1 MGHKFDPSKLQ
12 KLDDPSRLELFDPQ
26 KVLREFGLRKGMKVL
41 DVGTGAGFYL
51 PYLSEAVGS
60 EGKVYAI
67 DTEPL
72 AVEYASKKVKELGLS
87 NVEVLLSEENRI
99 PLSDNLVDFVFM
111 TFVFHELEEPVGYME
126 EIKRVCKPLAY
137 VSIIDWKKEERDKGP
152 PPEEVYSEWEIGLM
166 LEEAG
171 LRVGR
176 VVELGKY
183 CFGVYAMVL
192 KQEQER
198 FESPIKIPPGFV

>member
-12 KLDDPSRLELFDPQ
+12 KLDDPSRLELFDPE
-26 KVLREFGLRKGMKVL
+26 KVLREFGLKKGMKVL

-51 PYLSEAVGS
+51 PYLSGAVGT

-72 AVEYASKKVKELGLS
+72 AVEYAKNKVKSLGLS
-87 NVEVLLSEENRI
+87 NVEVLSSEENHI
-99 PLSDNLVDFVFM
+99 PLEDNLVDFVFM
-111 TFVFHELEEPVGYME
+111 AFVFHELADPVSYMQ

-137 VSIIDWKKEERDKGP
+137 VAIIDWKKEERDKGP
-152 PPEEVYSEWEIGLM
+152 PPEEVYSEWEMGLM

-183 CFGVYAMVL
+183 CFGAYAMVI
-192 KQEQER
+192 KEEPER
-198 FESPIKIPPGFV
+198 FNSPIKIPPGIV